1 MPKQKIHKSFD
12 PYRYC
17 PKCTTALIF
26 RKEEDELVQ
35 VCPKCTFHYWMN
47 PKPVVSLLIKDRR
60 GNILMLKRAHQP
72 LKGYWVLPGGFI
84 RYNETPEQAVIRE
97 TKEEIGQ
104 RPKITRI
111 IGAYQIDN
119 DPRGIHIDIIYEG
132 RVSASAV
139 LSKEHSGSRYFRP
152 DRLPRHIAYKHRDA
166 IRDSMKYHALM
177 ASRETVIRKRGSMI
191 E

>member
-1 MPKQKIHKSFD
+1 MSRQKIHKFLD
-12 PYRYC
+12 RYRYC
-17 PKCTTALIF
+17 PKCATALSF
-26 RKEEDELVQ
+26 RKEENELVQ
-35 VCPKCTFHYWMN
+35 ACSKCGFRYWMN
-47 PKPVVSLLIKDRR
+47 PKPVVSILVKDRN
-60 GNILMLKRAHQP
+60 GNILMLQRAHQP

-84 RYNETPEQAVIRE
+84 RFDETPEQAVIRE

-132 RVSASAV
+132 HISAPVS
-139 LSKEHSGSRYFRP
+139 LSKEHSGSRYFSP

-166 IRDSMKYHALM
+166 IRDCMKYHALM
-177 ASRETVIRKRGSMI
+177 AEQREFRLKVR
-191 E
+191 